1 MSNNSSWN
9 DEFYANFV
17 ADAEFSAYEVSVS
30 RSLMKLF
37 PIPLNA
43 GKTVQ
48 VPIWGQGTAQ
58 LGSVVGEGVAAS
70 ARNTTSTSATITLD
84 EHIYYSRV
92 TDVLRDSAYG
102 DVMAQLAEVSGRAI
116 GESLDSM
123 AFGKFADLDA
133 YSDLGSTSTELTTDL
148 ILKAAATLR
157 GAKVMGPYYAVVHPN
172 AAYYMK
178 KTLTQTLPYKSDLS
192 AQASIGLLNPS
203 NLGNQVLVSGIIGS
217 VGGVTIIESP
227 LVAANTTGGANAFT
241 CAVFAPTAL
250 GIAERGGLQM
260 STLYLPAN
268 RATDMTVVAN
278 AGAGVL
284 QKAHG
289 VKITVEGTI

>member
-17 ADAEFSAYEVSVS
+17 ADAEFAAYEVSVS

-43 GKTVQ
+43 GKVVQ
-48 VPIWGQGTAQ
+48 VPIWGQGSAQ
-58 LGSVVGEGVAAS
+58 LITDESAAS
-70 ARNTTSTSATITLD
+70 ARNTTSTQATITLK
-84 EHIYYSRV
+84 EHVYYSRV

-116 GESLDSM
+116 GESLDTM
-123 AFGKFADLDA
+123 AFGEFANLDA

-148 ILKAAATLR
+148 ILKGAATLR
-157 GAKVMGPYYAVVHPN
+157 SAKVAGPYFAVVHPN

-178 KTLTQTLPYKSDLS
+178 KTLTQVLPFS
-192 AQASIGLLNPS
+192 AAVGLGNPS

-217 VGGVTIIESP
+217 VGGVTIVESP

-260 STLYLPAN
+260 SSLYLPQN
-268 RATDMTVVAN
+268 RATDMSVVAN